1 MNRALANLKL
11 RQYDAALLDAGCS
24 PPDVK
29 PLEKGL
35 YRAARALYELGKF
48 QDCYDTLNILLKEY
62 PGNEEGRKELSR
74 VKNRLIEQK
83 HGRYDFKTMYAA
95 TKIRPLYL
103 DHATYIGPVVVKPA
117 EGRGRGLFTT
127 RAVKAGE
134 LLLCEKAFSQC
145 YADLG
150 NSSHSSS
157 SKISLLV
164 NTHTNRMVMG
174 THGALITKIV
184 QQLWRNPS
192 LAPAFTS
199 LHHGSYMPAHVTC
212 VDDVPVVDTY
222 VITLHVSLEIFLISI
237 NHALSYT
244 GFSSIGS
251 FP

>member
-1 MNRALANLKL
+1 MIKMNRALANLKIG
-11 RQYDAALLDAGCS
+11 QYDAALLDAECG
-24 PPDVK
+24 PPDAK

-48 QDCYDTLNILLKEY
+48 QRCYDTLNILLKEY
-62 PGNEEGRKELSR
+62 PKNEEGRKELSR
-74 VKNRLIEQK
+74 AKNRLTEQK
-83 HGRYDFKTMYAA
+83 YGRYDFKAMYAA
-95 TKIRPLYL
+95 TKIRPLSL

-117 EGRGRGLFTT
+117 EGRGRGLFST

-145 YADLG
+145 RVDV
-150 NSSHSSS
+150 SDESHSSS

-164 NTHTNRMVMG
+164 NTHTNSIVLG
-174 THGALITKIV
+174 TQGDLLAKIV

-199 LHHGSYMPAHVTC
+199 LHHGSYKPSKVTHV
-212 VDDVPVVDTY
+212 DNAPIVDTY
-222 VITLHVSLEIFLISI
+222 VITLRFPLISN
-237 NHALSYT
+237 NHLLSYI

-251 FP
+251 LP